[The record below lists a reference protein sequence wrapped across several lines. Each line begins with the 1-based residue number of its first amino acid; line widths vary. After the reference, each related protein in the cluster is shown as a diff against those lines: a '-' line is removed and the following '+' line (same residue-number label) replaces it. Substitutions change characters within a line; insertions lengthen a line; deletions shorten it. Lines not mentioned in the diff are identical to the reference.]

1 MTEKDVSDIVTEIW
15 KRLAKM
21 LFWMVNKARKLNIV
35 LHFEGGY
42 SVGGEQM
49 ALTLSVV
56 QQAKLSI
63 SAVDAKGNPAPVEN
77 VVYETSDPQIILV
90 GVDPNDETKAVV
102 AARNIGTGQV
112 TVTADAD
119 IGEGTKELMG
129 LLDVEV
135 VAAEAV
141 ALAIEAGVPEDQ
153 PALPPPTTI
162 TEPPHVEPPIVG
174 GVPYPIPHGKKKK

>member
-1 MTEKDVSDIVTEIW
+1 
-15 KRLAKM
+15 
-21 LFWMVNKARKLNIV
+21 
-35 LHFEGGY
+35 
-42 SVGGEQM
+42 M
-49 ALTLSVV
+49 ALTLTSV
-56 QQAKLSI
+56 QQSKLSI

-77 VVYETSDPQIILV
+77 VVYETSDLQIIVV
-90 GVDPNDETKAVV
+90 GVNPNDETKAVV
-102 AARNIGTGQV
+102 AARTVGTAQV

-119 IGEGTKELMG
+119 IGEGVKELMG

-153 PALPPPTTI
+153 PSPPPPTTI
-162 TEPPHVEPPIVG
+162 GEAPHPEPPIVG